1 MNFKSGRHQIILGVI
16 LGIAISIIAIFFYKL
31 FLTPYYQGRYQEKLT
46 ELDTYQAVFLEND
59 QIYFGH
65 LTNIGSQ
72 YPVLIDVYY
81 VRLEGSDATSGRLV
95 RLGEGEPHGPKNEM
109 IINRDHI
116 LFWENLN
123 TDSKIVQT
131 ILNLKLNQ

>member
-1 MNFKSGRHQIILGVI
+1 MNFKSIKKTHLIFGVI
-16 LGIAISIIAIFFYKL
+16 LGAVLSVIVLFSYDIFL
-31 FLTPYYQGRYQEKLT
+31 ESRDSGNLIDT
-46 ELDTYQAVFLEND
+46 DTYQAVFLSNN

-65 LTNIGSQ
+65 LINIDSQ
-72 YPVLIDVYY
+72 YPVLADVYY

-131 ILNLKLNQ
+131 ILNLKINQ

>member
-1 MNFKSGRHQIILGVI
+1 MNFKSIKKDQLIFGIILGV
-16 LGIAISIIAIFFYKL
+16 AISIIAFFSYDVFFVPQDSGNL
-31 FLTPYYQGRYQEKLT
+31 VDLG
-46 ELDTYQAVFLEND
+46 TYQAVFLSNN

-65 LTNIGSQ
+65 LTNIDSQ
-72 YPVLIDVYY
+72 YPVLADVYY

-116 LFWENLN
+116 LFWENLS
-123 TDSKIVQT
+123 TDSKVVQT
-131 ILNLKLNQ
+131 ILNLKINQ

>member
-1 MNFKSGRHQIILGVI
+1 MNFKSVKKDQLIFGIILGV
-16 LGIAISIIAIFFYKL
+16 AISIIVFFSYDF
-31 FLTPYYQGRYQEKLT
+31 FLASRDSSNLI
-46 ELDTYQAVFLEND
+46 DSNTYQAVFLSNN

-65 LTNIGSQ
+65 LTNIDPQ
-72 YPVLIDVYY
+72 YPVLTDVYY
-81 VRLEGSDATSGRLV
+81 VRLEGSDAVSGRLV

-123 TDSKIVQT
+123 TDSKVVQT
-131 ILNLKLNQ
+131 ILNLKINQ

>member
-1 MNFKSGRHQIILGVI
+1 MNFKSIKKDQLIFGIILGV
-16 LGIAISIIAIFFYKL
+16 AISIIAFFSYDL
-31 FLTPYYQGRYQEKLT
+31 FFASRDSGNLVDLG
-46 ELDTYQAVFLEND
+46 TYQAVFLSNN

-65 LTNIGSQ
+65 LTNIDSQ
-72 YPVLIDVYY
+72 YPVLADVYY

-116 LFWENLN
+116 LFWENLS
-123 TDSKIVQT
+123 TDSKVVQT
-131 ILNLKLNQ
+131 ILNLKINQ

>member
-1 MNFKSGRHQIILGVI
+1 MNFKSIRKDQLIFGVI
-16 LGIAISIIAIFFYKL
+16 LGLALSIIVFFSYDF
-31 FLTPYYQGRYQEKLT
+31 FLESRDSGNLIDT
-46 ELDTYQAVFLEND
+46 DTYQAVFLSNN

-65 LTNIGSQ
+65 LINIDSQ
-72 YPVLIDVYY
+72 YPVLADVYY

-131 ILNLKLNQ
+131 ILNLKINQ